1 LVFALS
7 DKLASIDESKPAIQ
21 QAGSL
26 ALFEA
31 SAKNDRDYFVPK
43 VDNDA
48 ERNKLSGTDK
58 LKLLVEGTAQGI
70 FTHGASEVTEHP
82 LRLSAELAGGYALG
96 LAMKGPA
103 WVKLPALTIATAGGA
118 VFAHQAVG
126 TISETNKIL
135 NRADSSNLEQ
145 TQQEIAKTMGPLA
158 FNAALMGLT
167 AKMGTKTELPKEPPK
182 LPIFN
187 GELALPSTSFGSS
200 LRPAYAGVG
209 EMVKPPGNL
218 LPGRNAESE
227 GLLSNIMKMV
237 GGNRS
242 ERITSGRG
250 IYGEITHRLDNMQ
263 PGERVPIVHADGTTT
278 TFDQSGKIL
287 VGFGSG
293 EARLLDLGKPIQQV
307 HASDYSEGIR
317 HFRING
323 AQTPN
328 LEVNPLAHTVRAELA
343 GGHHLHMVDNTVNG
357 YTFFPHRDGTKTW
370 IEYGGRVVME
380 LPGGVAEHNFVKELA
395 HVRLVER
402 ADGSKQFRFLSKDGD
417 LLPHVIEL
425 ASKSELDAKETAKYL
440 RSLARQAQ
448 QQERQQPTLSLER
461 MQPGGIPQASTG
473 AVSDPVKRMLPRY
486 PGSFDRVFDRHI
498 AGVDTRVMRSDSL
511 DSPAQM
517 GLAQQ
522 GHSWLVTNYLNHL
535 GGKR

>member
-1 LVFALS
+1 MASESESRPAL
-7 DKLASIDESKPAIQ
+7 L

-26 ALFEA
+26 ALFEPISSSK
-31 SAKNDRDYFVPK
+31 SAKDYFVPK
-43 VDNDA
+43 IDSDA
-48 ERNKLSGTDK
+48 DKNKLSGADK
-58 LKLLVEGTAQGI
+58 LKLLVEGTARGI
-70 FTHGASEVTEHP
+70 VDHGASEITEHP

-103 WVKLPALTIATAGGA
+103 WVRLPALTIATAGGA
-118 VFAHQAVG
+118 VFAHQAAG
-126 TISETNKIL
+126 TISETSKIL
-135 NRADSSNLEQ
+135 NRADSNNLEQ
-145 TQQEIAKTMGPLA
+145 SQQEIAKTMGPLA
-158 FNAALMGLT
+158 FDAALMGLT
-167 AKMGTKTELPKEPPK
+167 ARMGAKTELPKEPPK

-187 GELALPSTSFGSS
+187 GENLAFNSPFPSFGSS

-209 EMVKPPGNL
+209 EVLVKPAVNPM
-218 LPGRNAESE
+218 
-227 GLLSNIMKMV
+227 SNIMKMV

-250 IYGEITHRLDNMQ
+250 IYGEITHRLDNLQ
-263 PGERVPIVHADGTTT
+263 QGERVPIVHADGTST

-307 HASDYSEGIR
+307 HASDYAEGIR

-323 AQTPN
+323 SHTPN
-328 LEVNPLAHTVRAELA
+328 LEVNPVAHTVRAELA
-343 GGHHLHMVDNTVNG
+343 DGHHLHMMDNTVNG

-380 LPGGVAEHNFVKELA
+380 LPGGVAEHNFGKELA

-425 ASKSELDAKETAKYL
+425 ASKAELDAKETAKYL
-440 RSLARQAQ
+440 RTLARQAQ

-535 GGKR
+535 GGKRQ